1 MGYWEKRQAQIM
13 YEQMEDAEKVAKELA
28 DIYAKATREL
38 NYQIGEIFDRFTD
51 KHNLTEAE
59 ARRLL
64 GMMKDPADIAT
75 LREALAKDP
84 KNAALL
90 AELESPA
97 YRARIERLENLQY
110 EIDRMMRDIYQQE
123 KMVTSEHYA
132 NVFHNSYYRS
142 IYEIQRAAGFQFSFA
157 AVDPAMLNQM
167 LAMEWAGANYSS
179 RIWNN
184 TEALAKE
191 LKEQLIMVY
200 LTGKQEADMAA
211 EIANKFGV
219 ANYKARRL
227 VRTESN
233 FQSSQAQLVSYEEAE
248 IERYMIV
255 ATLDLLTSAI
265 CREMDGKIFPRKEA
279 KVGVNINP
287 FHPFCR
293 TTNVAVFDDDDL
305 STLKRRARDPV
316 TGESKLVPADTNYK
330 KWYQNNVANNPKAQA
345 VEKMVQNWRSDT
357 KQYEVYKELL
367 GKKEAGKT
375 FADFQEMK
383 YNKPEQWKDVKGFAS
398 YMRKYPDSGRPYYNI
413 LRDLKEEGIK
423 QGVSLPAKPKKA
435 YILPEGK
442 RDPNH
447 IMKRMLERNITDD
460 EIRSY
465 VDNAKVMFSQ
475 WGGQRQMFITKDGV
489 AVLTKS
495 GEDWIFKTAWSK
507 ADFDEETLK
516 ILEVMSR
523 YGKGD

>member
-28 DIYAKATREL
+28 NIYAKATREL

-84 KNAALL
+84 KNVALL

-179 RIWNN
+179 RIWSNLDG
-184 TEALAKE
+184 LAEE
-191 LKEQLIMVY
+191 LKEQLILGY
-200 LTGKQEADMAA
+200 LTGKTHAQMTK

-219 ANYKARRL
+219 SNYKARRL
-227 VRTESN
+227 VRTESA
-233 FQSSQAQLVSYEEAE
+233 FQVTMADFAAYEEAE
-248 IERYMIV
+248 IEKYRIV
-255 ATLDLLTSAI
+255 AILDLKTSEI
-265 CREMDGKIFPRKEA
+265 CREMDGKVYDVKDK
-279 KVGVNINP
+279 KVGENAPP

-293 TTNVAVFDDDDL
+293 TKTIADL
-305 STLKRRARDPV
+305 SEWFLNQERRVRDPV
-316 TGESKLVPADTNYK
+316 TGEVKTISAKTTYK
-330 KWYQNNVANNPKAQA
+330 EWYRNNVANNPKAQA
-345 VEKMVQNWRSDT
+345 AEKMVQNWRSDT
-357 KQYEVYKELL
+357 KQYEAYKELL
-367 GKKEAGKT
+367 GKKEAGKA

>member
-84 KNAALL
+84 QNAALL

-110 EIDRMMRDIYQQE
+110 EIDRMMRDVYQQE
-123 KMVTSEHYA
+123 KTVTSEHYA

-142 IYEIQRAAGFQFSFA
+142 IYEIQKAAGFQFSFS
-157 AVDPAMLNQM
+157 AVAPATLNQM
-167 LAMEWAGANYSS
+167 LAMEWAGGNFSS

-184 TEALAKE
+184 TDALSKE
-191 LKEQLIMVY
+191 LKEQLIMGY
-200 LTGKQEADMAA
+200 LTGKEEADMAA

-219 ANYKARRL
+219 SNYKARRV

-233 FQSSQAQLVSYEEAE
+233 FFSSQAQLASYEEAE
-248 IERYMIV
+248 IDRYMIV
-255 ATLDLLTSAI
+255 ATLDLKTSEI

-279 KVGVNINP
+279 KVGVNMNP

-305 STLKRRARDPV
+305 STLKRRAIRPD
-316 TGESKLVPADTNYK
+316 TGEHILVPADTNYK
-330 KWYQNNVANNPKAQA
+330 KWYQQNVANNPKAQA
-345 VEKMVQNWRSDT
+345 AEKAVKNWSADA
-357 KQYEVYKELL
+357 KQYEAYKKLIE
-367 GKKEAGKT
+367 KKHIGKT
-375 FADFQEMK
+375 MADFQEMK
-383 YNKPEQWKDVKGFAS
+383 YTKPEFYDMLKMDYRRRNTLRLHPEKDLPEMGATNLPEPKFTKYLFGGENPDGLAKGAAFESRLGYNADNWKELQREIKKAAP
-398 YMRKYPDSGRPYYNI
+398 KYPAT
-413 LRDLKEEGIK
+413 IK
-423 QGVSLPAKPKKA
+423 GSNEYGVNYEQKIVLYGKNGTPANVVVAWFKDIEKNEMRMVSA
-435 YILPEGK
+435 YIK
-442 RDPNH
+442 
-447 IMKRMLERNITDD
+447 
-460 EIRSY
+460 
-465 VDNAKVMFSQ
+465 
-475 WGGQRQMFITKDGV
+475 
-489 AVLTKS
+489 
-495 GEDWIFKTAWSK
+495 
-507 ADFDEETLK
+507 
-516 ILEVMSR
+516 EV
-523 YGKGD
+523 

>member
-179 RIWNN
+179 RIWSNLDG
-184 TEALAKE
+184 LAEE
-191 LKEQLIMVY
+191 LKEQLILGY
-200 LTGKQEADMAA
+200 LTGKTHAQMTK

-219 ANYKARRL
+219 SNYKARRL
-227 VRTESN
+227 VRTESA
-233 FQSSQAQLVSYEEAE
+233 FQVTMADFAAYEEAE
-248 IERYMIV
+248 IEKYRIV
-255 ATLDLLTSAI
+255 AILDLKTSEI
-265 CREMDGKIFPRKEA
+265 CREMDGKVYDVKDK
-279 KVGVNINP
+279 KVGENAPP

-293 TTNVAVFDDDDL
+293 TKTIADL
-305 STLKRRARDPV
+305 SEWFLNQERRVRDPV
-316 TGESKLVPADTNYK
+316 TGEVKTISAKTTYK
-330 KWYQNNVANNPKAQA
+330 EWYRNNVANNPKAQA
-345 VEKMVQNWRSDT
+345 AEKAVKNWSADT
-357 KQYEVYKELL
+357 KQYEAYKKLIE
-367 GKKEAGKT
+367 KKHIGKT
-375 FADFQEMK
+375 LADFQEMK
-383 YNKPEQWKDVKGFAS
+383 YTKPEFYDMLKTDYRRRNTLRLHPEKALPEMPTTNLPELKFTKYLFGGENPDGLAKGTAFESRLGYNADNWKELQREIKAAAP
-398 YMRKYPDSGRPYYNI
+398 KYPAT
-413 LRDLKEEGIK
+413 IK
-423 QGVSLPAKPKKA
+423 GSNEYGVNYEQKIVLYGKNGTPANVVVAWFKDIEKDEMRMVSA
-435 YILPEGK
+435 YIK
-442 RDPNH
+442 
-447 IMKRMLERNITDD
+447 
-460 EIRSY
+460 
-465 VDNAKVMFSQ
+465 
-475 WGGQRQMFITKDGV
+475 
-489 AVLTKS
+489 
-495 GEDWIFKTAWSK
+495 
-507 ADFDEETLK
+507 
-516 ILEVMSR
+516 EV
-523 YGKGD
+523 

>member
-1 MGYWEKRQAQIM
+1 MGYWENRQAQIM
-13 YEQMEDAEKVAKELA
+13 YEQMEDAEKVARELA

-64 GMMKDPADIAT
+64 GMKRNTADIAT
-75 LREALAKDP
+75 LREALANDP

-97 YRARIERLENLQY
+97 YRARIERLENLQT
-110 EIDRMMRDIYQQE
+110 EIDRMMQEIYGQE
-123 KMVTSEHYA
+123 KMITSEHYA
-132 NVFHNSYYRS
+132 NVFHNSYYRN
-142 IYEIQRAAGFQFSFA
+142 IYEIQRAAGFQFSFS
-157 AVDPAMLNQM
+157 AVDPYMLNQM
-167 LAMEWAGANYSS
+167 LAMEWAGSNYSK

-184 TEALAKE
+184 TETLAKE
-191 LKEQLIMVY
+191 LKEQLIMGY
-200 LTGKQEADMAA
+200 LTGKPEADMAA
-211 EIANKFGV
+211 EIANKFAV
-219 ANYKARRL
+219 ANYKARRI

-233 FQSSQAQLVSYEEAE
+233 FQSAQAQLSSYEDAD
-248 IERYMIV
+248 IEKYMIV
-255 ATLDLLTSAI
+255 ATLDLKTSEI
-265 CREMDGKIFPRKEA
+265 CREMDGKIFARKDA
-279 KVGVNINP
+279 KAGVNINP

-305 STLKRRARDPV
+305 STLKRRTRDPV
-316 TGESKLVPADTNYK
+316 TGERKLIPADTNYK
-330 KWYQNNVANNPKAQA
+330 KWYQQNVANNPKAQA
-345 VEKMVQNWRSDT
+345 AEQAVKNWSTDT
-357 KQYEVYKELL
+357 KQYEAYKALL

-383 YNKPEQWKDVKGFAS
+383 YNKPEKWKDVKGFAS

-413 LRDLKEEGIK
+413 MRDLKEEGIN

-442 RDPNH
+442 KDPNH

-460 EIRSY
+460 ELRRY
-465 VDNAKVMFSQ
+465 VDDAKVMFSQ

-489 AVLTKS
+489 ALITKS
-495 GEDWIFKTAWSK
+495 GDDWIFKTAWSK
-507 ADFDEETLK
+507 ADFGEETQK
-516 ILEVMSR
+516 ILEVMSK
-523 YGKGD
+523 YGK

>member
-90 AELESPA
+90 AEMESPA

-191 LKEQLIMVY
+191 LKEQLIMGY

-293 TTNVAVFDDDDL
+293 TTNVAVFDDDL
-305 STLKRRARDPV
+305 STLKRRAIKPD
-316 TGESKLVPADTNYK
+316 TGEHILVPADTNYK
-330 KWYQNNVANNPKAQA
+330 KWYQNNVTNNPKAQA
-345 VEKMVQNWRSDT
+345 AEKAVKNWSADA
-357 KQYEVYKELL
+357 KQYEAYKKLIE
-367 GKKEAGKT
+367 KKHIGKT
-375 FADFQEMK
+375 MADFQEMK
-383 YNKPEQWKDVKGFAS
+383 YTKPEFYDMLKTDYRRRNTLRLHPEKALPEMKTTNLPEPKFTQYLFGGDNKSGLAKGAAFESRLGYNKDNWEKLKKEIEKGSKLYPAKVKGQNEHGTLYEQKMILYGTKGTPANVVVGWIKDEAS
-398 YMRKYPDSGRPYYNI
+398 GE
-413 LRDLKEEGIK
+413 LRMT
-423 QGVSLPAKPKKA
+423 SA
-435 YILPEGK
+435 YIK
-442 RDPNH
+442 
-447 IMKRMLERNITDD
+447 
-460 EIRSY
+460 
-465 VDNAKVMFSQ
+465 
-475 WGGQRQMFITKDGV
+475 
-489 AVLTKS
+489 
-495 GEDWIFKTAWSK
+495 
-507 ADFDEETLK
+507 
-516 ILEVMSR
+516 EV
-523 YGKGD
+523 

>member
-1 MGYWEKRQAQIM
+1 M

-110 EIDRMMRDIYQQE
+110 EIDRMMRDVYQQE

-157 AVDPAMLNQM
+157 AVDPAMLNMM
-167 LAMEWAGANYSS
+167 LGMEWAGGNFSS

-184 TEALAKE
+184 TDALAKE
-191 LKEQLIMVY
+191 LKEQLILGY
-200 LTGKQEADMAA
+200 LTGKTHAQMTK

-219 ANYKARRL
+219 SNYKARRL
-227 VRTESN
+227 VRTESA
-233 FQSSQAQLVSYEEAE
+233 FQVTMADFAAYEEAE
-248 IERYMIV
+248 VEKYRIV
-255 ATLDLLTSAI
+255 AILDLKTSEI
-265 CREMDGKIFPRKEA
+265 CREMDGKVYDVKDK
-279 KVGVNINP
+279 KVGENAPP

-293 TTNVAVFDDDDL
+293 TKTIADL
-305 STLKRRARDPV
+305 SEWFPNQERRVRDPV
-316 TGESKLVPADTNYK
+316 TGEVKTISAKTTYK
-330 KWYQNNVANNPKAQA
+330 EWYQQNVANNPKAQA
-345 VEKMVQNWRSDT
+345 AEKAVKNWSADA
-357 KQYEVYKELL
+357 KQYEAYKKLIE
-367 GKKEAGKT
+367 KKHIGKT
-375 FADFQEMK
+375 MADFQEMK
-383 YNKPEQWKDVKGFAS
+383 YTKPEFYDMLKTDYRRRNTLRLHPEKALPEMGATNLPEPKFTKYLFGGENPDGLAKGAAFESRLGYNADNWKELQREIKKAAP
-398 YMRKYPDSGRPYYNI
+398 KYPAT
-413 LRDLKEEGIK
+413 IK
-423 QGVSLPAKPKKA
+423 GSNEYGVNYEQKIVLYGKNGTPANVVVAWFKDIEKNEMRMVSA
-435 YILPEGK
+435 YIK
-442 RDPNH
+442 
-447 IMKRMLERNITDD
+447 
-460 EIRSY
+460 
-465 VDNAKVMFSQ
+465 
-475 WGGQRQMFITKDGV
+475 
-489 AVLTKS
+489 
-495 GEDWIFKTAWSK
+495 
-507 ADFDEETLK
+507 
-516 ILEVMSR
+516 EV
-523 YGKGD
+523 

>member
-179 RIWNN
+179 RIWSNLDG
-184 TEALAKE
+184 LAEE
-191 LKEQLIMVY
+191 LKEQLILGY
-200 LTGKQEADMAA
+200 LTGKTHAQMTK

-219 ANYKARRL
+219 SNYKARRL
-227 VRTESN
+227 VRTESA
-233 FQSSQAQLVSYEEAE
+233 FQVTMADFAAYEEAE
-248 IERYMIV
+248 IEKYRIV
-255 ATLDLLTSAI
+255 AILDLKTSEI
-265 CREMDGKIFPRKEA
+265 CREMDGKVYDVKDK
-279 KVGVNINP
+279 KVGENAPP

-293 TTNVAVFDDDDL
+293 TKTIADL
-305 STLKRRARDPV
+305 SEWFPNQERRVRDPV
-316 TGESKLVPADTNYK
+316 TGEVKTISAKTTYK
-330 KWYQNNVANNPKAQA
+330 EWYQQNVANNPKAQA
-345 VEKMVQNWRSDT
+345 AEKAVKNWSADA
-357 KQYEVYKELL
+357 KQYEAYKKLIE
-367 GKKEAGKT
+367 KKHIGKT
-375 FADFQEMK
+375 MADFQEMK
-383 YNKPEQWKDVKGFAS
+383 YTKPEFYDMLKTDYRRRNTLRLHPEKALPEMETTNLPEPKFTQYLFGGENKSGLAKGAAFESRLGYNKDNWKKLKKEIEKGSKLYPAKVKGQNEHGTLYEQKMILYGTKGTPANVVVGWIKDEAS
-398 YMRKYPDSGRPYYNI
+398 GE
-413 LRDLKEEGIK
+413 LRMT
-423 QGVSLPAKPKKA
+423 SA
-435 YILPEGK
+435 YIK
-442 RDPNH
+442 
-447 IMKRMLERNITDD
+447 
-460 EIRSY
+460 
-465 VDNAKVMFSQ
+465 
-475 WGGQRQMFITKDGV
+475 
-489 AVLTKS
+489 
-495 GEDWIFKTAWSK
+495 
-507 ADFDEETLK
+507 
-516 ILEVMSR
+516 EV
-523 YGKGD
+523 

>member
-1 MGYWEKRQAQIM
+1 MGYWENRQAQIM
-13 YEQMEDAEKVAKELA
+13 YEQMEDAEKVARELA
-28 DIYAKATREL
+28 DLYAKATREL
-38 NYQIGEIFDRFTD
+38 NYQIGEIFDRFAD
-51 KHNLTEAE
+51 KHNLTEEE

-64 GMMKDPADIAT
+64 GMMKNPADIAT

-84 KNAALL
+84 KNAELL

-97 YRARIERLENLQY
+97 YRARIERLENLQT
-110 EIDRMMRDIYQQE
+110 EIDYMMQRIYGQE
-123 KMVTSEHYA
+123 KTVTSAHYA
-132 NVFHNSYYRS
+132 NVFHNSYYRN
-142 IYEIQRAAGFQFSFA
+142 IYEIQRAAGFQFSFS
-157 AVDPAMLNQM
+157 AVDPHMLNQM

-184 TEALAKE
+184 KEALAKE
-191 LKEQLIMVY
+191 LKEQLIMGY
-200 LTGKQEADMAA
+200 LTGKSEADMAA
-211 EIANKFGV
+211 EIANKFAV
-219 ANYKARRL
+219 ENYKARRI

-233 FQSSQAQLVSYEEAE
+233 FQSSQAQLISYEDAE
-248 IERYMIV
+248 IEKYMIV
-255 ATLDLLTSAI
+255 ATLDLKTSAI

-293 TTNVAVFDDDDL
+293 TTNVAVFDDDNL
-305 STLKRRARDPV
+305 SSLKRRARDPV
-316 TGESKLVPADTNYK
+316 TGESKLVPADMNYK
-330 KWYQNNVANNPKAQA
+330 KWYEKNVANNPKAQA
-345 VEKMVQNWRSDT
+345 AEKMVQNWGADA
-357 KQYEVYKELL
+357 KQYEAYKKLL

-383 YNKPEQWKDVKGFAS
+383 YNKPEKWKDVKGFAN
-398 YMRKYPDSGRPYYNI
+398 YMRKYPDSGRPFYNI

-435 YILPEGK
+435 YILPDGK
-442 RDPNH
+442 RDPAH

-460 EIRSY
+460 EIRGY

-475 WGGQRQMFITKDGV
+475 WGGQRQMFITHDGV
-489 AVLTKS
+489 AVLIKS
-495 GEDWIFKTAWSK
+495 GDEWIFKTAWSK

-516 ILEVMSR
+516 ILEVMSK
-523 YGKGD
+523 YGK

>member
-1 MGYWEKRQAQIM
+1 M

-51 KHNLTEAE
+51 KHNLTEEE

-110 EIDRMMRDIYQQE
+110 EIDRMMRDVYQQE

-157 AVDPAMLNQM
+157 AVDPAMLNMM
-167 LAMEWAGANYSS
+167 LGMEWAGGNFSS

-184 TEALAKE
+184 TDALAKE
-191 LKEQLIMVY
+191 LKEQLIMGY

-233 FQSSQAQLVSYEEAE
+233 FFSSQAQLASYEEAE

-293 TTNVAVFDDDDL
+293 TTNVAVFDDEDL
-305 STLKRRARDPV
+305 STLKRRAIRPD
-316 TGESKLVPADTNYK
+316 TGEHILVPADTNYK
-330 KWYQNNVANNPKAQA
+330 KWYQQNVANNPKAQA
-345 VEKMVQNWRSDT
+345 AEKAVKNWSADA
-357 KQYEVYKELL
+357 KQYEAYKKLIE
-367 GKKEAGKT
+367 KKHIGKT
-375 FADFQEMK
+375 MADFQEMK
-383 YNKPEQWKDVKGFAS
+383 YTKPEFYDMLKTDYRRRNTLRLHPEKALPEMGATNLPEPKFTKYLFGGENPDGLAKGAAFESRLGYNADNWKELQREIKKAAP
-398 YMRKYPDSGRPYYNI
+398 KYPAT
-413 LRDLKEEGIK
+413 IK
-423 QGVSLPAKPKKA
+423 GSNEYGVNYEQKIVLYGKNGTPANVVVAWFKDIEKNEMRMVSA
-435 YILPEGK
+435 YIK
-442 RDPNH
+442 
-447 IMKRMLERNITDD
+447 
-460 EIRSY
+460 
-465 VDNAKVMFSQ
+465 
-475 WGGQRQMFITKDGV
+475 
-489 AVLTKS
+489 
-495 GEDWIFKTAWSK
+495 
-507 ADFDEETLK
+507 
-516 ILEVMSR
+516 EV
-523 YGKGD
+523 